1 VLDQLS
7 NVTLAH
13 ILVPNLPASG
23 FNTTTAMSGHS
34 LGGSTAYSILEQDPR
49 VLGGLDM
56 DGGLFGPGNG
66 TNKPFMIMGADNHTR
81 DLNGDPTQM
90 AWAETWPNSTGWR
103 RDMMVAVS
111 SLPEFIEKLS
121 NP

>member
-34 LGGSTAYSILEQDPR
+34 LGSSTAYSILEQDPR

-56 DGGLFGPGNG
+56 DGGLFGPGNH
-66 TNKPFMIMGADNHTR
+66 IR

-90 AWAETWPNSTGWR
+90 AWAETWPNFTGWR